1 MTKRKKFKL
10 IHKACSFCKNKVLP
24 ILSVLKNV
32 ACTVFSFFK
41 KIVILLFLL
50 SVFSIFAVVPFLHNL
65 MNHFLAQCL
74 WYPACAIFLILS
86 IKALKK
92 DKTLLWGDARL
103 DLIGI
108 WGWYSLIPLFLSI
121 FVFNYYSIDYYWK
134 WVIFAQFFVTSPF
147 FFFSLYYVDTKV
159 IDRTED
165 ERRIGALNIFKQ
177 TLLYW
182 LYDLLYMSIFNDW
195 TMLMYILGVI
205 TVIVIFYNL
214 TNVFLKGN
222 KTIQFLL
229 PFDFLLGLALSI
241 YLIYTIQDT
250 GLQEIVLTVATSV
263 LGGLLALVGVAWTI
277 RDGNTKRQE
286 DFQRLENERRE
297 EERKKH
303 IPYIR
308 VAFEREAP
316 PMVADACI
324 TSGLDLQKQKD
335 RDLLN
340 GNTFFSVNVENFK
353 IKNLSIGNIILQGVI
368 FHGKFYKFS
377 RLVVVEPG
385 ANCQINTTN
394 NWHVS
399 VARPEQSISL
409 IASDVLG
416 NQYQMTCNVTHK
428 FDSRLFGIQTEI
440 NGETFTGIDYT
451 YAITSVDLPI
461 LINPEDN

>member
-1 MTKRKKFKL
+1 MKKRKHKL
-10 IHKACSFCKNKVLP
+10 IHTICSFWKNKVLP
-24 ILSVLKNV
+24 ILLVVKNV
-32 ACTVFSFFK
+32 GYKVFLFCK

-50 SVFSIFAVVPFLHNL
+50 SVFSVFAVVPFLHNL
-65 MNHFLAQCL
+65 LNHFLAQCL
-74 WYPACAIFLILS
+74 WYPACAIFLLLS

-92 DKTLLWGDARL
+92 DKTLLLGDARL
-103 DLIGI
+103 DLVGI

-134 WVIFAQFFVTSPF
+134 WVIFALFFVTTPF
-147 FFFSLYYVDTKV
+147 FFFSLYFVNIKV

-165 ERRIGALNIFKQ
+165 ERRTGALNIFKQ

-195 TMLMYILGVI
+195 AILTYTLGVI
-205 TVIVIFYNL
+205 AVIVIFYNL
-214 TNVFLKGN
+214 TSVFLKGN

-229 PFDFLLGLALSI
+229 PFDFLLGLGLSI
-241 YLIYTIQDT
+241 YLIYTIPDAA
-250 GLQEIVLTVATSV
+250 LQEIVLSIVASV

-277 RDGNTKRQE
+277 RAGNTSHQE
-286 DFQRLENERRE
+286 DLQRLEDERRE

-308 VAFEREAP
+308 VAFEREVP
-316 PMVADACI
+316 PMVADARI

-340 GNTFFSVNVENFK
+340 ENTFFSVNVENFQ
-353 IKNLSIGNIILQGVI
+353 IKNISSENIILHGVI
-368 FHGKFYKFS
+368 LHGKFYNFS
-377 RLVVVEPG
+377 RMVVVEPG

-399 VARPEQSISL
+399 VAQPEQSILL

-416 NQYQMTCNVTHK
+416 NQYQIACNVTHK
-428 FDSRLFGIQTEI
+428 FDSHLLGIQTDI
-440 NGETFTGIDYT
+440 NGEIFTGLDYT
-451 YAITSVDLPI
+451 YVVTSVDLPV
-461 LINPEDN
+461 LIESDST

>member
-1 MTKRKKFKL
+1 MIKRKCKL
-10 IHKACSFCKNKVLP
+10 IQTICLFGKNKVLP
-24 ILSVLKNV
+24 TLLVVKNV
-32 ACTVFSFFK
+32 VCKVFQFCL
-41 KIVILLFLL
+41 KIMRLLFLL
-50 SVFSIFAVVPFLHNL
+50 SVFSVFAVVPFLHNQ

-74 WYPACAIFLILS
+74 WYPACAIFLIVS
-86 IKALKK
+86 IKGLKK
-92 DKTLLWGDARL
+92 DKTILWGDSRL
-103 DLIGI
+103 DLVGI

-134 WVIFAQFFVTSPF
+134 WVIFVLIFVATPF
-147 FFFSLYYVDTKV
+147 FLFLLYYADSKV
-159 IDRTED
+159 VDRTED
-165 ERRIGALNIFKQ
+165 ERRTGALNIFKQ

-205 TVIVIFYNL
+205 TVIVMFYNL
-214 TNVFLKGN
+214 TSVFLKGN

-229 PFDFLLGLALSI
+229 PFELLLGLGLSI
-241 YLIYTIQDT
+241 YLIYTIPDP
-250 GLQEIVLTVATSV
+250 GLQEIVLTIAASV

-308 VAFEREAP
+308 IAFEREAP

-324 TSGLDLQKQKD
+324 TTGLDLQKQKD
-335 RDLLN
+335 RDLLH

-353 IKNLSIGNIILQGVI
+353 IKNLSSGNIILQGVI

-399 VARPEQSISL
+399 VAYPEQSISL

-416 NQYQMTCNVTHK
+416 NQYQLTCNVTHK
-428 FDSRLFGIQTEI
+428 FDSRLFSIQTEI
-440 NGETFTGIDYT
+440 NGETFTGLDYT
-451 YAITSVDLPI
+451 YVITSVDLPN